1 MRPPFEPEFD
11 PLEVA
16 RGALASL
23 SFISECSA
31 REVHSGRIQEV
42 FARSGIG
49 QHVLIPTLEAL
60 GNLREVERLEYGYW
74 LPTPP
79 RKVSLD
85 ANTSLLVSVA
95 PTIEL
100 QRHFPTVR
108 RAGLG
113 RVVATQQA
121 AALPSQ
127 PLRAW
132 LDFADIDTPTWARA
146 EIESALSGLK
156 PSIASAD
163 MEAFG
168 IKATRLPKQGVRNE
182 PAWLSSTDR
191 RASVWRNVKLF
202 RSRVSG
208 RHYRYFLGRIS
219 NSGGLLEGLAVQ
231 DNLRLQYGFA
241 ALQGEPLTSSI
252 RTKGDETY
260 VRLPLSAPRSLYR
273 LLSALC
279 EPDPKSFSYRW
290 VCRQTECWPTI
301 EAALKDLGCEIAN
314 ND

>member
-1 MRPPFEPEFD
+1 MRPPFEPGFD

-23 SFISECSA
+23 SFISESSA

-42 FARSGIG
+42 FARSGIA
-49 QHVLIPTLEAL
+49 QHTLIPTLDAL
-60 GNLREVERLEYGYW
+60 GNLREIERLEYGYW

-100 QRHFPTVR
+100 QRHFATVR

-113 RVVATQQA
+113 RVVDTQQA
-121 AALPSQ
+121 SALPTQ
-127 PLRAW
+127 PLHAW
-132 LDFADIDTPTWARA
+132 LDSVDIDTPTWAKS
-146 EIESALSGLK
+146 EIEFALSGLK

-163 MEAFG
+163 MEAFS
-168 IKATRLPKQGVRNE
+168 IKVTRLPKQGVRNE

-202 RSRVSG
+202 RSRIGG
-208 RHYRYFLGRIS
+208 RHHRYFLGRVS
-219 NSGGLLEGLAVQ
+219 NRGGLLEGLAIQ

-252 RTKGDETY
+252 RTKGDETHIK
-260 VRLPLSAPRSLYR
+260 LPLSAPRSLYR

-279 EPDPKSFSYRW
+279 EPDPKSFGYLW
-290 VCRQTECWPTI
+290 VCRQAECWPTI

>member
-1 MRPPFEPEFD
+1 MRPPFEPELD
-11 PLEVA
+11 SLEVA

-31 REVHSGRIQEV
+31 REVHSGRIQEI

-49 QHVLIPTLEAL
+49 QHALIPALEAL

-85 ANTSLLVSVA
+85 TDTSLLVSVA

-113 RVVATQQA
+113 RIVATQHVP
-121 AALPSQ
+121 ALPSQ
-127 PLRAW
+127 PLRGW
-132 LDFADIDTPTWARA
+132 LDSVDIDTPMWARA
-146 EIESALSGLK
+146 EIESVLSGLK
-156 PSIASAD
+156 PSIASTD
-163 MEAFG
+163 MEAFS
-168 IKATRLPKQGVRNE
+168 IKATRLAKQGVRNE

-191 RASVWRNVKLF
+191 RASMWRNVKLF
-202 RSRVSG
+202 RSRISG

-231 DNLRLQYGFA
+231 DNLRLQYGLA

-252 RTKGDETY
+252 RTKGDATC
-260 VRLPLSAPRSLYR
+260 VRLPLPAPRPLRR

-279 EPDPKSFSYRW
+279 EPDPKSFGYLW
-290 VCRQTECWPTI
+290 VCRQAECWPTI